1 MEKEKDGCQDVDKE
15 IKHLHFCRMARFK
28 KMVVP
33 KLNKELFSKVARQ
46 TKKQKKQTEP
56 LRKRQRA

>member
-1 MEKEKDGCQDVDKE
+1 MLG
-15 IKHLHFCRMARFK
+15 LK

-46 TKKQKKQTEP
+46 TKKQKKANRTIDKEA
-56 LRKRQRA
+56 KG